1 MKFGVREICDVVF
14 RAKTKM
20 QFGNKTYYK
29 GEPVIYFDSLKTTS
43 LEGAVTTVYANGG
56 KGNARLMSWDGE
68 KTVTFTME
76 DALISPVSLSML
88 TNSNVVEASEN
99 KKIKVHTTQRAKAQ
113 YTSNGSGADTLTFK
127 LEKTLKPLTTGET
140 APFQA
145 IDFYAML
152 LNSRGEI
159 ISEPYVKGIT
169 IAEAEGESNAFNV
182 TITLTG
188 STDGNSKIDS
198 TALNRIKNSDG
209 TITVL
214 ADYYV
219 ERDANVMQIDITP
232 EQHGGNYYIEASTLF
247 RNTDGEDLPAEF
259 IIPNARVQ
267 SNFTFSMAST
277 GDPSTFSFVMDAFP
291 DYTRHDPT
299 QEVFASIQII
309 EEEDN
314 ATSDETRAKTI
325 YPSTSNPRDTDTG
338 YVAPTAD

>member
-29 GEPVIYFDSLKTTS
+29 DEPVIYFDSLKTTS

-56 KGNARLMSWDGE
+56 KGNARLASWDGE

-88 TNSNVVEASEN
+88 ANANIIEASSS
-99 KKIKVHTTQRAKAQ
+99 KPIKVHTTQRADATYSSDDKM
-113 YTSNGSGADTLTFK
+113 LTFTLK
-127 LEKTLKPLTTGET
+127 NTLKPLTN
-140 APFQA
+140 ASNAMKA

-152 LNSRGEI
+152 LNDRGEV
-159 ISEPYVKGIT
+159 ISEPFVHNITVTEVTKDKEYTIT
-169 IAEAEGESNAFNV
+169 IW
-182 TITLTG
+182 I
-188 STDGNSKIDS
+188 
-198 TALNRIKNSDG
+198 DG
-209 TITVL
+209 TTNKIVPEPTDNQKFTIL

-219 ERDANVMQIDITP
+219 ERTNNVMQIDIEP

-267 SNFTFSMAST
+267 SNFTFTMAST

-291 DYTRHDPT
+291 DYTRHDQT
-299 QEVFASIQII
+299 KKVFASIQVI
-309 EEEDN
+309 EEE
-314 ATSDETRAKTI
+314 SDIVSGETRGKTI
-325 YPSTSNPRDTDTG
+325 YPSTVDEYDTD
-338 YVAPTAD
+338 ATAEN